1 MRKSR
6 RVSLKKR
13 RRNCMRR
20 RQEKRTEGG
29 TCEGER

>member
-20 RQEKRTEGG
+20 RQEKRTGG
-29 TCEGER
+29 KCEGER